1 MLPEFHP
8 DIRESMDGG
17 VSQYRYRNQLQ
28 RLDALQHLN
37 RRHGDFTTGNDGCRK
52 GTSVQLV
59 AVLLMVVHGSG
70 YLLLLRSALH
80 GIDIWR
86 LRVLPCTRAMS
97 PPLFLYPALFI
108 YHHGITLCV
117 DSSG

>member
-8 DIRESMDGG
+8 DIRESMDDG
-17 VSQYRYRNQLQ
+17 VSGRRFRDNLQ

-37 RRHGDFTTGNDGCRK
+37 RNHGDLSYHDDGCGK

-59 AVLLMVVHGSG
+59 AVLLMIVHGSG
-70 YLLLLRSALH
+70 YLLLLRCALH

-117 DSSG
+117 NLSG